1 MNARAFLYGVE
12 FVQLKCGQRKDFVSG
27 QVKGLPGRQGMRP
40 ITRTDI
46 VVPARAESPGG
57 RQEAIHRTNHG
68 PGPVPA
74 QDHGQKISVR
84 KSTASAQLALKL
96 DPQIIA
102 PTS

>member
-46 VVPARAESPGG
+46 VIRAPAESPRGS
-57 RQEAIHRTNHG
+57 QEAIHRANRG

-74 QDHGQKISVR
+74 QDHGQIIRVP
-84 KSTASAQLALKL
+84 KSTPSARVALKVGS
-96 DPQIIA
+96 
-102 PTS
+102 PTDML